1 MKNVIGASGK
11 RRLLRVFPFVVD
23 LPEGE
28 PKMVMEKQRYA
39 VGDILRGNCTSPP
52 SNPPTNLTWIING
65 KKVEEREIYFFFHFN
80 LWSSTYYSC
89 DTLFIPGAS

>member
-1 MKNVIGASGK
+1 MKKRNVKGNILFSDTFNIK
-11 RRLLRVFPFVVD
+11 YVISVSD

-52 SNPPTNLTWIING
+52 SNPPTNLTWFVNG
-65 KKVEEREIYFFFHFN
+65 KKVNHN
-80 LWSSTYYSC
+80 LQQPYKIIFSVPS
-89 DTLFIPGAS
+89 